1 MDQEK
6 RTNAASSDL
15 ELDRKT
21 MKSLLKR
28 SDRLGLI
35 WLAKWLLL
43 LAVTGYLLHL
53 SMGSYWLIPALIVY
67 GTVLTLPMYAMSHEC
82 AHGTAF
88 RSRWLNEAMFW
99 ISSLIY
105 IEEPLLRRYAHASH
119 HTYTAIDGLDGQ
131 QVFGTASTF
140 TKWLKEFSGAGQ
152 YLYESKM
159 LITNALGRFDAEVL
173 RYTPVDELP
182 RLKRN
187 ARIFLLIYL
196 GGGLA
201 AWYFAAIW
209 VWWYLLL
216 PRLVGGPIM
225 IQITLI
231 QHAESERNVYDLR
244 QSTRSS
250 KSNAIGE
257 FLYMNMN
264 YHIEHHAHSGVP
276 FHALPE
282 LNRQLQDRLPTP
294 DPGMLQVGFELTWVC
309 IKRSLGLNT
318 RAPSIRQG
326 STMLGS

>member
-1 MDQEK
+1 MSQEP

-15 ELDRKT
+15 ELDRKN
-21 MKSLLKR
+21 MKALLKR
-28 SDRLGLI
+28 SDKPGLI
-35 WLAKWLLL
+35 WLAKWVLLM
-43 LAVTGYLLHL
+43 LATGYLLHL
-53 SMGSYWLIPALIVY
+53 SMGSYWLILALIVY

-88 RSRWLNEAMFW
+88 RSRWLNETMFW

-105 IEEPLLRRYAHASH
+105 LEEPLLRRYSHASH

-140 TKWLKEFSGAGQ
+140 PKWLKEFSGLGQ
-152 YLYESKM
+152 YLFEIKM
-159 LITNALGRFDAEVL
+159 LANNAAGRFDDEVL
-173 RYTPVDELP
+173 RYTPADELP
-182 RLKRN
+182 RLQRN
-187 ARIFLLIYL
+187 ACIFLSIYL
-196 GGGLA
+196 GGGLL
-201 AWYFAAIW
+201 AWYFAATW
-209 VWWYLLL
+209 VWWYLVL
-216 PRLVGGPIM
+216 PRFIGGPIM

-244 QSTRSS
+244 ESTRSS
-250 KSNAIGE
+250 RSNALGE

-282 LNRQLQDRLPTP
+282 LSRELQDRLPSP
-294 DPGMLQVGFELTWVC
+294 DPGMLQVGYELIWVC

-326 STMLGS
+326 PSMLEP